1 MENSLRSRIFNSSHL
16 LVEDE
21 SEFLDRV
28 AQFSISEDE
37 ESKEETKRYNPY
49 AVLGVRHFVFLKNQ
63 ISSIHS
69 KIIICIYREVLSIS
83 LSLVFSY
90 SYKMRIQ
97 KKKRPNAYD
106 VSGVSSFF
114 CFLE

>member
-1 MENSLRSRIFNSSHL
+1 MNSLRSRIFNSSHL

-28 AQFSISEDE
+28 AQFSISEDFE

-49 AVLGVRHFVFLKNQ
+49 AVLGVRHFCFLKNHS

-69 KIIICIYREVLSIS
+69 IYII
-83 LSLVFSY
+83 FSRDIVALFY
-90 SYKMRIQ
+90 
-97 KKKRPNAYD
+97 
-106 VSGVSSFF
+106 
-114 CFLE
+114 L